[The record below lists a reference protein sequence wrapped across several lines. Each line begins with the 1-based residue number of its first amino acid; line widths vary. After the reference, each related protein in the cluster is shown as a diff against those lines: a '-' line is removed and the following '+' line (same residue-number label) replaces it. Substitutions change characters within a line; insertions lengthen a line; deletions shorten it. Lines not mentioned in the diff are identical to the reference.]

1 LGFLDDDAQ
10 KQSQGYRNLPVLGG
24 LSSWKVLP
32 SESLFLTSLYG
43 PKSNLQ
49 FFRIIKSL
57 GIPES
62 RWITLIDP
70 YAIVSPTAT
79 IGHGTYIGPWTVLEP
94 MVRLGNY
101 CAMLGNVYI
110 AHDSHLGDYVVCA
123 NSVSISGRVS
133 IGEAS
138 FIGANATVRENTHI
152 GSYTIIGMGSVVIS
166 DIADGHIV
174 AGNPARAVNK
184 HLD

>member
-1 LGFLDDDAQ
+1 
-10 KQSQGYRNLPVLGG
+10 
-24 LSSWKVLP
+24 
-32 SESLFLTSLYG
+32 
-43 PKSNLQ
+43 
-49 FFRIIKSL
+49 
-57 GIPES
+57 
-62 RWITLIDP
+62 
-70 YAIVSPTAT
+70 
-79 IGHGTYIGPWTVLEP
+79 
-94 MVRLGNY
+94 
-101 CAMLGNVYI
+101 MLGNVYI